1 MNITRAGMVAIVGR
15 PNVGK
20 STLINALAGEKVA
33 IVSNKPQTTRN
44 RVCGIINRDDTQYV
58 FMDTPGLHQAKNRLG
73 EYMVK
78 VVRET
83 VSDVDAVLLLV
94 EPVARIG
101 KPEEA
106 LIERIEKAK
115 IPAFLVIN
123 KIDTV
128 DPLGLLEVI
137 ECYRNRF
144 EFTGILP
151 ISAQNGDGVDLLLP
165 ELKPFMP
172 EGPQLFEEGMVSD
185 QPERQMIAEIIR
197 EKMLHLLAREVP
209 HGVAVVIERFS
220 ERDNEI
226 IDVEAVIYCERES
239 HKGIIIG
246 KRGAMLKAIGEQARV
261 DIEEFMGTKVYLQ
274 TWVKVKENWRDNV
287 AMIRN
292 FSYE

>member
-1 MNITRAGMVAIVGR
+1 MNELFLRNLKIDIYGGSHDPEIGVHADGF
-15 PNVGK
+15 P
-20 STLINALAGEKVA
+20 AGE
-33 IVSNKPQTTRN
+33 
-44 RVCGIINRDDTQYV
+44 
-58 FMDTPGLHQAKNRLG
+58 
-73 EYMVK
+73 
-78 VVRET
+78 T
-83 VSDVDAVLLLV
+83 VDMAELQ
-94 EPVARIG
+94 
-101 KPEEA
+101 
-106 LIERIEKAK
+106 
-115 IPAFLVIN
+115 AFLARRAPGSTKYGTQRKEADLPHFLSGVDDGVLSGEMLEAVIYN
-123 KIDTV
+123 TNMRSGDYPAIPDVPRPSHADFAAIQK
-128 DPLGLLEVI
+128 
-137 ECYRNRF
+137 Y
-144 EFTGILP
+144 
-151 ISAQNGDGVDLLLP
+151 GDGVDLLLP

>member
-44 RVCGIINRDDTQYV
+44 RVCGIINHDDTQYV

-115 IPAFLVIN
+115 IPAILVIN

-128 DPLGLLEVI
+128 DPLQLLEVI

-144 EFTGILP
+144 AFTSVLP

-197 EKMLHLLAREVP
+197 EKMLHLLSREVP